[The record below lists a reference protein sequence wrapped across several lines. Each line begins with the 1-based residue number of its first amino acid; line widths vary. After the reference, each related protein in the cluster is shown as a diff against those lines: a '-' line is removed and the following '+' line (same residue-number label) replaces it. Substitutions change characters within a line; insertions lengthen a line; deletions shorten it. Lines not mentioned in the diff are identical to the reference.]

1 MKKIVFLCFLL
12 LGLHAAQGIRAGEGG
27 DRVLPPQVTELSDS
41 LKRVYAPDG
50 RVALFDVDYFFSG
63 QHAML
68 RGVTTSAQ
76 AKEALLKGLD
86 TLGYHVVDC
95 LQLLPDT
102 AQLDGK
108 TYGIVCLSVCNL
120 HAAPDFAS
128 EMVSQ
133 GLMGMPVSVLQ
144 QDGWYRVQTP
154 DRYIAWV
161 HPAGIRLMDRETLEA
176 WNRAEKV
183 VVTAHTGVVYDRPD
197 PDAQPVSDAVAG
209 NRLRLEGKE
218 KGYYKVVYPDG
229 RKGYLHRSACMPER
243 EWRRQL
249 KQTPADVIQ
258 TARTLM
264 GVPYLWAGTSS
275 KGVDCS
281 GFIRTILY
289 MHDIL
294 IPRDASQQA
303 YEGERIE
310 IAPDF
315 ANLQAGDLLFFGR
328 KATATQRERVVHVG
342 MYIGNGC
349 FIHSQGDVHIGSL
362 RASDARFDVFNLNRL
377 LFATRIF
384 PYINKVEKL
393 ETTATNGLYQ
403 EEVRWPQQ
411 YPEAPF

>member
-1 MKKIVFLCFLL
+1 MVFLCCLL
-12 LGLHAAQGIRAGEGG
+12 MGLHMRQGILAGEGG
-27 DRVLPPQVTELSDS
+27 DRVLPPQVAELSDS

-50 RVALFDVDYFFSG
+50 RVALFDVDYFFSR
-63 QHAML
+63 QNVML
-68 RGVTTSAQ
+68 RGVVTSAQ
-76 AKEALLKGLD
+76 AKGALLKGLEA
-86 TLGYHVVDC
+86 LGYRVLDC

-102 AQLDGK
+102 AQLGGK
-108 TYGIVCLSVCNL
+108 NYGVVCLSVCNL

-133 GLMGMPVSVLQ
+133 GLMGMPVNVLQ

-161 HPAGIRLMDRETLEA
+161 HPAGIRLMDREALEA
-176 WNRAEKV
+176 WNRAGKV
-183 VVTAHTGVVYDRPD
+183 VVTVRSGVVYDCPD
-197 PDAQPVSDAVAG
+197 PDAQPVSDVVAG
-209 NRLRLEGKE
+209 NRLRLVGKE
-218 KGYYKVVYPDG
+218 KGYYKVAYPDG
-229 RKGYLHRSACMPER
+229 RTGYLHRSLCMPER
-243 EWRRQL
+243 EWRKQL
-249 KQTPADVIQ
+249 KQTPADVIR

-303 YEGERIE
+303 NAGERIE

-315 ANLQAGDLLFFGR
+315 SNLQAGDLLFFGR
-328 KATATQRERVVHVG
+328 KATGTQQERVVHVG

-349 FIHSQGDVHIGSL
+349 FIHSQGDVHIGCL
-362 RASDARFDVFNLNRL
+362 LASDARFDAFNLKRL

-384 PYINKVEKL
+384 PYINKVENI

-403 EEVRWPQQ
+403 EEVIEARWCL
-411 YPEAPF
+411 ETPF